1 MIRTSGQM
9 RVNLVV
15 LIAMGTAL
23 LTSCAVAGPGQG
35 GSQAQS
41 ETAAAGW
48 QGDKTGRPEPS
59 DIERGRQ
66 IAERE
71 CSSCHAVDRTSRSP
85 KAGAPP
91 LREVLGLYEADNL
104 AYRFI
109 EGMRVGHD
117 DMPLFDFDIRTAD
130 VLIAYIGTISG
141 PSD

>member
-1 MIRTSGQM
+1 MIRTSGRM

-15 LIAMGTAL
+15 LIAMGAAL
-23 LTSCAVAGPGQG
+23 MTSCAVPGPGQG

-48 QGDKTGRPEPS
+48 QGDKTGQPEPS
-59 DIERGRQ
+59 DIARGRQ

-85 KAGAPP
+85 NAGAPP

-130 VLIAYIGTISG
+130 PLIAYIGTISG
-141 PSD
+141 P